1 MNAKKRALISVSDK
15 TGLVPFVRRI
25 AALGFEVVSTGGTA
39 KLLKEAGIPV
49 TPIEAVTGNPE
60 AFGGR
65 MKTLSFQIESGLLF
79 RGDHAGDVAEAEKLG
94 IQRIELLVCN
104 LYPFDEVVRK
114 GSEYP
119 DWIENIDIGGPT
131 MIRAGAKN
139 HQSVIV
145 LTDPADYEE
154 VARELERS
162 GEQDGAVSLET
173 RERLAL
179 KAFELTAGYDL
190 RVASALIQ
198 KRGKSLRYG
207 ENPHQSAVLLR
218 LKNSSDASP
227 LASARILQGKEV
239 SYNNWLDSDQAFK
252 LASSLSHLSTGRTT
266 GARHFSNCVIVKH
279 GTPCGVGGHEDIA
292 TALELAI
299 EGDPVSAFGG
309 IVAFDRK
316 LEGDAGEGA
325 ARKLSEMFVEV
336 VIAPGYS
343 DAVRA
348 IFAPKKNLRLLE
360 NPMKQK
366 DSGEWAVRSI
376 HGGLLVQ
383 DEDERIS
390 NEIRPVTR
398 AHLSAEHLEL
408 APFALTVTK
417 FLKSNCIGIFGWR
430 RGGMMC
436 LVSGVG
442 QPNRLECIT
451 RLIAGR
457 VRDRDLDIRDG
468 LLVSDAFFPF
478 KDSIDAIRE
487 LGVKAVLQPGG
498 SIRDQEVIAA
508 ADEAGMAMAL
518 TGMRNFRH

>member
-1 MNAKKRALISVSDK
+1 MTPKKRALISVSDK
-15 TGLVPFVRRI
+15 SGLVPFVRRI
-25 AALGFEVVSTGGTA
+25 AATGCEIVSTGGTA
-39 KLLKEAGIPV
+39 KVLLEAGIPV
-49 TPIEAVTGNPE
+49 TPIESVTGNPE

-79 RGDHAGDVAEAEKLG
+79 RGDHPQDLAEAEKLG
-94 IQRIELLVCN
+94 IRRIDLLVCN

-114 GSEYP
+114 GSEYV

-139 HQSVIV
+139 HQSVTV
-145 LTDPADYEE
+145 VTDPADYEVLAE
-154 VARELERS
+154 EWESA
-162 GEQDGAVSLET
+162 GGVSIET

-190 RVASALIQ
+190 RVASSLLS
-198 KRGKSLRYG
+198 KRGRNLRYG
-207 ENPHQSAVLLR
+207 ENPHQSAILLR
-218 LKNSSDASP
+218 LKNSSDEST
-227 LASARILQGKEV
+227 LAAAKILQGKEV

-252 LASSLSHLSTGRTT
+252 LASELSHLQTHPPGGGS
-266 GARHFSNCVIVKH
+266 AWAHCVIVKH
-279 GTPCGVGGHEDIA
+279 GTPCGVGGHADLA

-309 IVAFDRK
+309 IVAFDQA
-316 LEGDAGEGA
+316 LEGASGEA
-325 ARKLSEMFVEV
+325 AAKRLAEMFIEV
-336 VIAPGYS
+336 VIAPGFS
-343 DAVRA
+343 PAVQALFRS
-348 IFAPKKNLRLLE
+348 KKNLRVLE
-360 NPMKQK
+360 TPMKKKQ
-366 DSGEWAVRSI
+366 SGEWAVRSI

-390 NEIRPVTR
+390 QEIKQVTR
-398 AHLSAEHLEL
+398 AVLPDVHRELS
-408 APFALTVTK
+408 PFALTVTK
-417 FLKSNCIGIFGWR
+417 FLKSNCIGVFGKR
-430 RGGMMC
+430 RGGHTC

-457 VRDRDLDIRDG
+457 VHDRGLDITDG

-478 KDSIDAIRE
+478 KDSIEAIRE
-487 LGVKAVLQPGG
+487 LGVRSVLQPGG
-498 SIRDQEVIAA
+498 SIRDAEVIAA
-508 ADEAGMAMAL
+508 ADEAGIAMGF